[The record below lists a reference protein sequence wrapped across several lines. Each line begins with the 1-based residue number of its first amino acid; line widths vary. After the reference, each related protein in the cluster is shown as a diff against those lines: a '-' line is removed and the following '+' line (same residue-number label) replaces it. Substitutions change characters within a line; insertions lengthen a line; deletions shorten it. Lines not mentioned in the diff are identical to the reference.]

1 MIITMRLLFLQL
13 WMVRYRLDFMDSI
26 KVFLSIETFF
36 RFILCGFTQ
45 PLKLV
50 LFSHGWQ
57 PQVFIRLAKYVGQ
70 LIRNYSAIGPATLID
85 DRNWPYKEVI
95 CSIPVHLD
103 ITMSFGI
110 ALFIVLCSSA
120 RYVLNYYFLTF

>member
-1 MIITMRLLFLQL
+1 
-13 WMVRYRLDFMDSI
+13 MVKYRLDFMDSI

-36 RFILCGFTQ
+36 RFIQCGVTQ

-50 LFSHGWQ
+50 LFSNGWQ
-57 PQVFIRLAKYVGQ
+57 PQMFIRLAKYVGEV
-70 LIRNYSAIGPATLID
+70 IKNYSSMGSATLID
-85 DRNWPYKEVI
+85 DRNWPNKEIV

-103 ITMSFGI
+103 ISISFGT

-120 RYVLNYYFLTF
+120 RYDFNCNFLLLHNFR